1 MSTQPRAGAGF
12 GAGGGA
18 LALPPHVARYSAA
31 SQASPCDNGDMTEVE
46 DSTGLVHAFVLDG
59 QGGGSR
65 LDWDGIE
72 RWKPEHGVLWINLD
86 YAGTDAQQWLG
97 MRSGL
102 DPIVRDAL
110 LERDPRP
117 RALALGDAMLVIIRA
132 INLNAGAQPED
143 MVSLRCWI
151 DAHRIVTMRH
161 RTVRAIKLV
170 AAAVNAGKGPATPGA
185 FLADVVDHVLEP
197 VVTLVDAIDDEVAA
211 LEETVL
217 TGEATEMRARIADL
231 RRRAIGVRRFLAPQR
246 DALSRLGGMTAPWL
260 DENVRARLREAAD
273 RMTRS
278 IEELDAARERAA
290 VTNEELTSRNDELA
304 SRRLY
309 ILSLITAV
317 FLPLSF
323 VTGLLGVNVGG
334 VPARDISWA
343 FWALCAILIG
353 GSTSLLLLFRRWK
366 WL

>member
-1 MSTQPRAGAGF
+1 
-12 GAGGGA
+12 
-18 LALPPHVARYSAA
+18 
-31 SQASPCDNGDMTEVE
+31 MTEAE

-59 QGGGSR
+59 KGNGER
-65 LDWDGIE
+65 LDWNGIE
-72 RWKPEHGVLWINLD
+72 RWKPEDGVLWINLD
-86 YAGTDAQQWLG
+86 YAGPDAQQWLG

-110 LERDPRP
+110 LEHDPRP

-132 INLNAGAQPED
+132 INLNQGAHPED

-151 DAHRIVTMRH
+151 DRDRIITMRH
-161 RTVRAIKLV
+161 RTVRAVKLV
-170 AAAVNAGKGPATPGA
+170 ASSIERGKGPTSPAD
-185 FLADVVDHVLEP
+185 FLGDIVERVLEP
-197 VVTLVDAIDDEVAA
+197 VITLVDAIDDEVAA
-211 LEETVL
+211 LEENL
-217 TGEATEMRARIADL
+217 LDNAATAQRARIADL
-231 RRRAIGVRRFLAPQR
+231 RRRAIGVRRFVAPQR
-246 DALSRLGGMTAPWL
+246 DALSRLGTMTQTWL
-260 DENVRARLREAAD
+260 DDNARARLREAAD

-290 VTNEELTSRNDELA
+290 VTHEEITSRNDELA
-304 SRRLY
+304 NRRLY

-334 VPARDISWA
+334 VPAQDIDWA

-353 GSTSLLLLFRRWK
+353 GSTGLLILFRRWK